1 MSRLGVTL
9 TGLIVLLAGQA
20 GAQAPPDIFHNLT
33 VPLRGTLEASVT
45 RIADI
50 AEALGGHL
58 QSPKG
63 ASPLSAAWPD
73 GRSLTVG
80 LTGHGA
86 PHPLL
91 LQLTCG
97 NIQRGAKAMC
107 EDIAERY
114 KSES

>member
-1 MSRLGVTL
+1 MSRLGATL
-9 TGLIVLLAGQA
+9 TVLVVLLAWQA
-20 GAQAPPDIFHNLT
+20 GAQSPDRVYRLT

-80 LTGHGA
+80 LTGQGA

-114 KSES
+114 KSGS